1 MGEEDVMLYNGT
13 NITKECMTIDL
24 YLSDFVWTPAYKIQK
39 KEQFHTCCVR
49 RFVNKT
55 SLLVKF
61 LRIKEAL
68 TVHAFGALGLIQ
80 YWMRRV
86 NFSCRAISLNF
97 FSPQN
102 MHASVISIT
111 PKYIEIL
118 FNFNQYYRST
128 WKAFA
133 FCFIIPERYINFP
146 FLWRMGVTTPADLH
160 WNGRY

>member
-1 MGEEDVMLYNGT
+1 MYDNRLVPFWFCVNTRLQNPKNNNFTPVLY
-13 NITKECMTIDL
+13 IDL
-24 YLSDFVWTPAYKIQK
+24 LI
-39 KEQFHTCCVR
+39 R
-49 RFVNKT
+49 
-55 SLLVKF
+55 LLF
-61 LRIKEAL
+61 WIKEAL

-86 NFSCRAISLNF
+86 NFSCRAISLIF

-146 FLWRMGVTTPADLH
+146 FLWRMGVTTPADPH

>member
-1 MGEEDVMLYNGT
+1 M
-13 NITKECMTIDL
+13 
-24 YLSDFVWTPAYKIQK
+24 
-39 KEQFHTCCVR
+39 
-49 RFVNKT
+49 
-55 SLLVKF
+55 
-61 LRIKEAL
+61 
-68 TVHAFGALGLIQ
+68 HAFGALGLIQ

-86 NFSCRAISLNF
+86 NFSCRAISLIF
-97 FSPQN
+97 LSPQN

-146 FLWRMGVTTPADLH
+146 FLWRMGVTTPADPH
-160 WNGRY
+160 WNGRYKNLIDIPFFSVPLQTIETYQDTNSRHWFLWDLSAWNIGVFTLPSERRRFLRESSSLLCAE